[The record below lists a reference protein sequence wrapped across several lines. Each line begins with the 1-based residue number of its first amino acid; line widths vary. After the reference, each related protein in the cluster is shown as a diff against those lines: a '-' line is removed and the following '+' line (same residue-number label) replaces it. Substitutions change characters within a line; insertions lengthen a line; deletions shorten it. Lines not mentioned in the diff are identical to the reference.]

1 VFPSPLIPLKRA
13 DGDLVPT
20 ASRARGRMSP
30 ECPPRPTIGTSKGGQ
45 ISPLLTAAARTCPLL
60 PARDTDRERI
70 EMEKPTPNKRRMLR
84 RLRAD
89 FRRDLGGGDM
99 SRAERVLVE
108 QAALVALRT
117 REMQDQIIAGAQI
130 DDEDFVRLVR
140 ATSSIMKT
148 FRDHRVAKPKAKP
161 VEQRRVFD
169 ENDF

>member
-1 VFPSPLIPLKRA
+1 MAGRHRA
-13 DGDLVPT
+13 ARLGL
-20 ASRARGRMSP
+20 ARARAGNAP
-30 ECPPRPTIGTSKGGQ
+30 GCPPTPTIGTERGGQ
-45 ISPLLTAAARTCPLL
+45 NGPLLTPIARTCSLL
-60 PARDTDRERI
+60 PASDTNRERI

-99 SRAERVLVE
+99 SRAERALVE

>member
-1 VFPSPLIPLKRA
+1 
-13 DGDLVPT
+13 
-20 ASRARGRMSP
+20 MSP
-30 ECPPRPTIGTSKGGQ
+30 ECPPRPTIVTGKGGQ
-45 ISPLLTAAARTCPLL
+45 NGPLLIPIASTCPLL
-60 PARDTDRERI
+60 RASDTDRERI

-84 RLRAD
+84 RRRAD

-140 ATSSIMKT
+140 ATSSIMKPARSIGT
-148 FRDHRVAKPKAKP
+148 GSIRRSRRSTATRDGPGSRPAS
-161 VEQRRVFD
+161 
-169 ENDF
+169 